1 MKDIIVR
8 CGKYDC
14 YWNTGSE
21 PGEEGNCS
29 SAKVKLNLDSS
40 QCEHYIERG
49 KAQERL
55 AWAFEAKCEKT
66 SFLV

>member
-14 YWNTGSE
+14 YWNMGSRFRR
-21 PGEEGNCS
+21 GGNCA
-29 SAKVKLNLDSS
+29 AKRAELSLDDS